1 MRSKGC
7 EENESRSGTRLVS
20 GPFIGA
26 CRQRCTGSSA
36 TGSAVVQTIADL
48 GRRPR
53 GHRPSPRGG
62 VRRTR
67 ESDAKASNSSHFP
80 AGYHAIPSDFRFHR
94 RNQLLCRTADSRR
107 QHASI
112 ADMGC
117 ALFGIECLTL
127 SGASLDGW
135 IANRCLRATA
145 ARYGAGIAFLLLRLP
160 SDALA
165 VITRCSPSARMQ
177 AGSQPARHDGTDEA
191 TITAAQRAGCALL
204 NRGTTP
210 SIGGAA
216 CGTTVAKPAPTSRA
230 RP

>member
-26 CRQRCTGSSA
+26 CRRCCAGSLTA
-36 TGSAVVQTIADL
+36 RHAVAQEIAS

-53 GHRPSPRGG
+53 GHRPSPQDG

-67 ESDAKASNSSHFP
+67 ESDVKASNSSHFP
-80 AGYHAIPSDFRFHR
+80 AGYHAVPSDFRFHR
-94 RNQLLCRTADSRR
+94 WNQLLCRTADSRR

-127 SGASLDGW
+127 SSASLAGW

-160 SDALA
+160 SDVLA
-165 VITRCSPSARMQ
+165 VFTRCSRSARMQ
-177 AGSQPARHDGTDEA
+177 PDHNAPDTTAQMKRRLPQHDEPAVLYLTGEQQRQLGVPHAGPR
-191 TITAAQRAGCALL
+191 
-204 NRGTTP
+204 
-210 SIGGAA
+210 
-216 CGTTVAKPAPTSRA
+216 
-230 RP
+230 